1 MDALGRRS
9 LEERRVGV
17 ECGGEER
24 LTRKEQQDHVDRA
37 VDLGHVVTLR
47 QRRDMAGDGLG
58 VLGLEPPLDGGVAR
72 IGGVEVPV
80 EGHFGVD
87 HDAAAVGEWHDD
99 IGSRAGLA
107 VGHAPLLDEVG
118 VAVEPRHLE
127 HPTELHLAPRATHA
141 VVAHGSRELGCLGL
155 GGPMGDRQVA
165 DDGPQH
171 TRRVV
176 ALPFEHDQTLRQRRP
191 SPTALL
197 WPTSTESVVWW
208 RAPYFASASCT
219 SWALCAASASL
230 GE

>member
-1 MDALGRRS
+1 
-9 LEERRVGV
+9 
-17 ECGGEER
+17 
-24 LTRKEQQDHVDRA
+24 
-37 VDLGHVVTLR
+37 
-47 QRRDMAGDGLG
+47 MAGDGLG

-127 HPTELHLAPRATHA
+127 HPTELHLAPRAAHA

-165 DDGPQH
+165 DDGPQRA
-171 TRRVV
+171 RRVV
-176 ALPFEHDQTLRQRRP
+176 ALPFERDQTLRQRAEAVADRLAVAREHRIGRLVEGAVLRFGELHELG
-191 SPTALL
+191 ALRCKRL
-197 WPTSTESVVWW
+197 
-208 RAPYFASASCT
+208 
-219 SWALCAASASL
+219 L